1 MKVRIIISGSRD
13 YENYEEFSK
22 ILDDFLYD
30 FKKNILAK
38 NIGNFDSFDS
48 AENWFNK
55 NYSFEIIT
63 GMAVGTDLM
72 AIKYCY
78 SNAHREIKLVPF
90 EPKFWIHGDMAGEIR
105 NKEMAEYVTSFG
117 EDPYYL
123 YAFWNGNPGGT
134 KHMIDTAA
142 LYNIPTYI
150 KRIDEVL
157 NV

>member
-1 MKVRIIISGSRD
+1 MKVRIIISGSRN

-22 ILDDFLYD
+22 TVDDFLYD
-30 FKKNILAK
+30 FKKNILAE
-38 NIGNFDSFDS
+38 NIDNSDSFDS

-78 SNAHREIKLVPF
+78 SNDHREIKLVPF
-90 EPKFWIHGDMAGEIR
+90 EPKFWIHGEMAGEIR
-105 NKEMAEYVTSFG
+105 NKEMAEYAIKG
-117 EDPYYL
+117 DLYYL
-123 YAFWNGNPGGT
+123 YAFWNGNNGGT

-150 KRIDEVL
+150 KRIDEVI